1 MKKISFGNYRWK
13 KDPESIIGEQ
23 VWKLTFYYSHTP
35 ITPPAP
41 PPLNTPLFDIHE
53 RKSII
58 LNAYTSKELH
68 S

>member
-1 MKKISFGNYRWK
+1 MEEGSRINNRRTGLETNFLLL
-13 KDPESIIGEQ
+13 P
-23 VWKLTFYYSHTP
+23 YSYNP
-35 ITPPAP
+35 P